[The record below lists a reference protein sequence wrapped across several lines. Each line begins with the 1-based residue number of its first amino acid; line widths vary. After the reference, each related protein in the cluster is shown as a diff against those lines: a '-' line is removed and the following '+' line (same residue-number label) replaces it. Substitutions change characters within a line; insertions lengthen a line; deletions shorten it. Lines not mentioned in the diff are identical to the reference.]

1 MNPVSEELFNS
12 YDENIVVMG
21 STGSVGIQS
30 LDVISKSKSHKV
42 IGLSCYSNADLIFEQ
57 TKEYLPNFV
66 AIEVIDPSH
75 NLFNLCKENNI
86 KLITGNNASCNIPFD
101 NLDLAINAIV
111 GTAGLKPTIELVKNG
126 IDIAL
131 SNKESLVLGGH
142 IIMPLAQKNN
152 VNIIP
157 VDSEH
162 SAIFQCL
169 NGENHNELK
178 KIILTGSGGP
188 FLETPIDK
196 FNTITPDQALK
207 HPNWDM
213 GAKISIDS
221 ATMMNKALEL
231 IEALWLFNIKLD
243 KIQITIHPQS
253 IVHSMVEFVD
263 GSYKA
268 HLGLP
273 DMKVPIQ
280 YALTFPNRKDSSV
293 GSLDF
298 ENLNLDFRKP
308 DLERYPI
315 LSLVE
320 ELINLGG
327 NRVAVMSMANDYI
340 VERFLDRKIS
350 FNEIFYLIQ
359 EVVNE
364 FASDDLPS
372 LEELFILDKNIELY
386 LNSN

>member
-1 MNPVSEELFNS
+1 MKNV
-12 YDENIVVMG
+12 VVMG

-30 LDVISKSKSHKV
+30 LDVISKNKSHKV
-42 IGLSCYSNADLIFEQ
+42 IGLSCYSNADLLFEQ

-66 AIEVIDPSH
+66 AIEVIDSSH
-75 NLFNLCKENNI
+75 NLFNLCKKNNI

-111 GTAGLKPTIELVKNG
+111 GTAGLKPTIELVNNG
-126 IDIAL
+126 VDIAL

-169 NGENHNELK
+169 NGENHKELK

-327 NRVAVMSMANDYI
+327 NRVAVMSMANDY
-340 VERFLDRKIS
+340 VVKRFLDRKIS

-372 LEELFILDKNIELY
+372 LEELFILDKNIQLY

>member
-1 MNPVSEELFNS
+1 MK
-12 YDENIVVMG
+12 NIVVMG

-66 AIEVIDPSH
+66 AIEVIDSSH
-75 NLFNLCKENNI
+75 NLFNLCKKNNI

-111 GTAGLKPTIELVKNG
+111 GTAGLKPTIELVNNG
-126 IDIAL
+126 VDIAL

-169 NGENHNELK
+169 NGENHKELK

-188 FLETPIDK
+188 FLKTPIDK

-280 YALTFPNRKDSSV
+280 YALTFPNRTDSSV

-327 NRVAVMSMANDYI
+327 NRVAVMSMANDY
-340 VERFLDRKIS
+340 VVKRFLDRKIS

-359 EVVNE
+359 KVVNE

>member
-1 MNPVSEELFNS
+1 MK
-12 YDENIVVMG
+12 NIVVMG

-66 AIEVIDPSH
+66 AIEIIDSSH

-111 GTAGLKPTIELVKNG
+111 GTAGLKPTIELVNNG

-169 NGENHNELK
+169 NGENLKELK

-280 YALTFPNRKDSSV
+280 YALTFPNRTNSSV

-372 LEELFILDKNIELY
+372 LEELFILDKNIQLY

>member
-1 MNPVSEELFNS
+1 MKNV
-12 YDENIVVMG
+12 VVMG

-30 LDVISKSKSHKV
+30 LDVISKNKSHKV
-42 IGLSCYSNADLIFEQ
+42 IGLSCYSNADLLFEQ

-111 GTAGLKPTIELVKNG
+111 GTAGLKPTIELVNNG
-126 IDIAL
+126 VDIAL

-169 NGENHNELK
+169 NGENHKELK

-327 NRVAVMSMANDYI
+327 NRVAVMSMANDY
-340 VERFLDRKIS
+340 VVNRFLDRKIS

-359 EVVNE
+359 KVVNE

>member
-1 MNPVSEELFNS
+1 MK
-12 YDENIVVMG
+12 NIVVMG

-42 IGLSCYSNADLIFEQ
+42 IGLSCYSNADLLFEQ

-169 NGENHNELK
+169 NGENLKELK

-280 YALTFPNRKDSSV
+280 YALTFPNRTNSSV

-372 LEELFILDKNIELY
+372 LEELFILDKNIQLY

>member
-1 MNPVSEELFNS
+1 MK
-12 YDENIVVMG
+12 NIVVMG

-42 IGLSCYSNADLIFEQ
+42 IGLSCNSNADLLFEQ

-169 NGENHNELK
+169 NGENLKELK

-280 YALTFPNRKDSSV
+280 YALTFPNRTNSSV

-340 VERFLDRKIS
+340 VKRFLDRKIS

-372 LEELFILDKNIELY
+372 LEELFILDKNIQLY

>member
-1 MNPVSEELFNS
+1 MK
-12 YDENIVVMG
+12 NIVVMG

-169 NGENHNELK
+169 NGENLKELK

-196 FNTITPDQALK
+196 FNTITPDQALQ

-221 ATMMNKALEL
+221 ATMMNKSLEL

-280 YALTFPNRKDSSV
+280 YALTFPNRTNSSV

-372 LEELFILDKNIELY
+372 LEELFILDKNIQLY

>member
-1 MNPVSEELFNS
+1 MKNV
-12 YDENIVVMG
+12 VVMG

-42 IGLSCYSNADLIFEQ
+42 IGLSCYSNADLLFEQ

-66 AIEVIDPSH
+66 AIEVIDSSH
-75 NLFNLCKENNI
+75 NLFNLCKKNNI

-111 GTAGLKPTIELVKNG
+111 GTAGLKPTIELVNNG
-126 IDIAL
+126 VDIAL

-169 NGENHNELK
+169 NGENHKELK

-188 FLETPIDK
+188 FLKTPIDE

-280 YALTFPNRKDSSV
+280 YALTFPNRKDSSI

-327 NRVAVMSMANDYI
+327 NRVAVMSMANDY
-340 VERFLDRKIS
+340 VVKRFLDRKIS

-359 EVVNE
+359 KVVDE

>member
-1 MNPVSEELFNS
+1 MKNV
-12 YDENIVVMG
+12 VVMG

-30 LDVISKSKSHKV
+30 LDVISKNKSHKV
-42 IGLSCYSNADLIFEQ
+42 IGLSCYSNADLLFEQ

-66 AIEVIDPSH
+66 AIEVIDSSH
-75 NLFNLCKENNI
+75 NLFNLCKKNNI

-111 GTAGLKPTIELVKNG
+111 GTAGLKPTIELVNNR

-280 YALTFPNRKDSSV
+280 YALTFPNRTNSSV

-320 ELINLGG
+320 ELINSGG
-327 NRVAVMSMANDYI
+327 NRVAVMSMANDY
-340 VERFLDRKIS
+340 VVKRFLDRKIS

-359 EVVNE
+359 KVVDE

>member
-1 MNPVSEELFNS
+1 MK
-12 YDENIVVMG
+12 NIVVMG

-66 AIEVIDPSH
+66 AIEVIDSSH
-75 NLFNLCKENNI
+75 NLFNLCKKNNI

-142 IIMPLAQKNN
+142 IIMPLAQKND

-169 NGENHNELK
+169 HGENHKELK

-280 YALTFPNRKDSSV
+280 YALTFPNRTNSSV

-327 NRVAVMSMANDYI
+327 NRVAVMSMANDY
-340 VERFLDRKIS
+340 VVKRFLDRKIS

-372 LEELFILDKNIELY
+372 LEELFILDKNIQLY

>member
-1 MNPVSEELFNS
+1 MKNV
-12 YDENIVVMG
+12 VVMG

-30 LDVISKSKSHKV
+30 LDVISKNKSHKV
-42 IGLSCYSNADLIFEQ
+42 IGLSCYSNADLLFEQ

-66 AIEVIDPSH
+66 AIEVIDSSH
-75 NLFNLCKENNI
+75 NLFNLCKKNNI

-111 GTAGLKPTIELVKNG
+111 GTAGLKPTLELVNNG
-126 IDIAL
+126 VDIAL

-169 NGENHNELK
+169 NGENHKELK

-280 YALTFPNRKDSSV
+280 YALTFPNRTNSSV

-359 EVVNE
+359 KVVDE

>member
-1 MNPVSEELFNS
+1 MK
-12 YDENIVVMG
+12 NIVVMG

-42 IGLSCYSNADLIFEQ
+42 IGLSCYSNADLLFEQ

-66 AIEVIDPSH
+66 AIEVIDSSH
-75 NLFNLCKENNI
+75 NLFNLCKKNNI

-111 GTAGLKPTIELVKNG
+111 GTAGLKPTIELVNNG
-126 IDIAL
+126 VDIAL

-169 NGENHNELK
+169 NGENHKELK

-213 GAKISIDS
+213 GAKISVDS

-320 ELINLGG
+320 ELINSGG
-327 NRVAVMSMANDYI
+327 NRVAVMSMANDY
-340 VERFLDRKIS
+340 VVKRFLDRKIS

-359 EVVNE
+359 KVVDE

>member
-1 MNPVSEELFNS
+1 MKNV
-12 YDENIVVMG
+12 VVMG

-42 IGLSCYSNADLIFEQ
+42 IGLSCYSNADLLFEQ

-66 AIEVIDPSH
+66 AIEVIDSSH
-75 NLFNLCKENNI
+75 NLFNLCKKNNI

-111 GTAGLKPTIELVKNG
+111 GTAGLKPTIELVNNG
-126 IDIAL
+126 VDIAL

-169 NGENHNELK
+169 NGENHKELK

-188 FLETPIDK
+188 FLKTPIDK

-213 GAKISIDS
+213 GAKISVDS

-327 NRVAVMSMANDYI
+327 NRVAVMSMANDY
-340 VERFLDRKIS
+340 VVKRFLDRKIS

-359 EVVNE
+359 KVVNE

>member
-1 MNPVSEELFNS
+1 MK
-12 YDENIVVMG
+12 NIVVMG
-21 STGSVGIQS
+21 STGSIGIQS
-30 LDVISKSKSHKV
+30 LDVISKDNSYNV
-42 IGLSCYSNADLIFEQ
+42 VGLTCHSNANLLFEQ
-57 TKEYLPNFV
+57 AKKHSPDFV
-66 AIEVIDPSH
+66 AIDVIDSSH
-75 NLFNLCKENNI
+75 DLFNLCKENNI
-86 KLITGNNASCNIPFD
+86 ELITGSKASSNIPFK

-111 GTAGLKPTIELVKNG
+111 GTAGLRPTIELIKNG
-126 IDIAL
+126 VNIAL

-142 IIMPLAQKNN
+142 IIMPLARKKN

-169 NGENHNELK
+169 NGENHKELK

-188 FLETPIDK
+188 FLETPIHEFDS
-196 FNTITPDQALK
+196 ITPEKALK

-231 IEALWLFNIKLD
+231 IEALWLFNIKPD

-253 IVHSMVEFVD
+253 IVHSMVEFID

-280 YALTFPNRKDSSV
+280 YALTFPERKDSSV

-298 ENLNLDFRKP
+298 ENLNLDFKKP

-315 LSLVE
+315 LSFVE

-327 NRVAVMSMANDYI
+327 NRIAVMSMANDY
-340 VERFLDRKIS
+340 VVQKFLDQKIS
-350 FNEIFYLIQ
+350 FNEIFFLIK
-359 EVVNE
+359 EVVDK

-372 LEELFILDKNIELY
+372 LEELFILDKNIQLY
-386 LNSN
+386 LNPN

>member
-1 MNPVSEELFNS
+1 MKNV
-12 YDENIVVMG
+12 VVMG

-30 LDVISKSKSHKV
+30 LDVISKNKSHKV
-42 IGLSCYSNADLIFEQ
+42 IGLSCYSNADLLFEQ

-66 AIEVIDPSH
+66 AIEVIDSSH
-75 NLFNLCKENNI
+75 NLFNLCKKNNI

-111 GTAGLKPTIELVKNG
+111 GTAGLKPTIELVNNG
-126 IDIAL
+126 VDIAL

-169 NGENHNELK
+169 NGENHRELK

-231 IEALWLFNIKLD
+231 IEALWLFDIKLD
-243 KIQITIHPQS
+243 KIQIIIHPQS

-280 YALTFPNRKDSSV
+280 YALTFPNRKDSSI

-315 LSLVE
+315 LSFVE

-327 NRVAVMSMANDYI
+327 NRVAVMSMANDY
-340 VERFLDRKIS
+340 VVQRFLNRKIS

-359 EVVNE
+359 KVVNE

-372 LEELFILDKNIELY
+372 LEELFILDKNIQLY

>member
-1 MNPVSEELFNS
+1 MKNV
-12 YDENIVVMG
+12 VVMG

-42 IGLSCYSNADLIFEQ
+42 IGLSCYSNADLLFKQ

-66 AIEVIDPSH
+66 AIEVIDSSH

-111 GTAGLKPTIELVKNG
+111 GTAGLKPTIELVNNG

-169 NGENHNELK
+169 NGENHKELK

-298 ENLNLDFRKP
+298 ENLNLDFIKP

-327 NRVAVMSMANDYI
+327 NRVAVMSMANDY
-340 VERFLDRKIS
+340 VVKRFLDRKIS

-359 EVVNE
+359 KVVNE

>member
-1 MNPVSEELFNS
+1 MK
-12 YDENIVVMG
+12 NIVVMG
-21 STGSVGIQS
+21 STGSIGIQS
-30 LDVISKSKSHKV
+30 LDVISKDNSYNV
-42 IGLSCYSNADLIFEQ
+42 VGLTCHSNANLLFEQ
-57 TKEYLPNFV
+57 AKKHSPDFV
-66 AIEVIDPSH
+66 AIDVIDSSH
-75 NLFNLCKENNI
+75 DLFNLCKENNI
-86 KLITGNNASCNIPFD
+86 ELITGSKASSNIPFK

-111 GTAGLKPTIELVKNG
+111 GTAGLRPTIELIKNG
-126 IDIAL
+126 VDIAL

-142 IIMPLAQKNN
+142 IIMPLAHRKN

-169 NGENHNELK
+169 NGENHKELK

-188 FLETPIDK
+188 FLETPIHEFDS
-196 FNTITPDQALK
+196 ITPEQALK

-253 IVHSMVEFVD
+253 IVHSMVEFID

-280 YALTFPNRKDSSV
+280 YALTFPERKDSSV

-298 ENLNLDFRKP
+298 ENLNLDFKKP

-327 NRVAVMSMANDYI
+327 NRLAVMSIANDY
-340 VERFLDRKIS
+340 VVQKFLDQKIS
-350 FNEIFYLIQ
+350 FNEIFFLIK
-359 EVVNE
+359 EVVDK

-372 LEELFILDKNIELY
+372 LEELFILDKNIQLY
-386 LNSN
+386 LNPN

>member
-1 MNPVSEELFNS
+1 MK
-12 YDENIVVMG
+12 NIVVMG

-66 AIEVIDPSH
+66 AIDVIDSSH
-75 NLFNLCKENNI
+75 NLFNLCKKNNI

-111 GTAGLKPTIELVKNG
+111 GTAGLKPTIELVNNG
-126 IDIAL
+126 VDIAL

-169 NGENHNELK
+169 NGENHKELK

-280 YALTFPNRKDSSV
+280 YALTFPNRTNSSV

-372 LEELFILDKNIELY
+372 LEELFILDKNIQLY

>member
-1 MNPVSEELFNS
+1 MK
-12 YDENIVVMG
+12 NIVVMG
-21 STGSVGIQS
+21 STGSIGIQS
-30 LDVISKSKSHKV
+30 LDVISKNNSHRV
-42 IGLSCYSNADLIFEQ
+42 IGLTCHSNADLLFEQ
-57 TKEYLPNFV
+57 AKKYSPDFV
-66 AIEVIDPSH
+66 AIDVIDSSH
-75 NLFNLCKENNI
+75 NLFDFCKKNNI
-86 KLITGNNASCNIPFD
+86 ELITGNNASSNIPFSH
-101 NLDLAINAIV
+101 LDLAINAIV
-111 GTAGLKPTIELVKNG
+111 GTSGLRPTIELIKNG
-126 IDIAL
+126 VDIAL
-131 SNKESLVLGGH
+131 GNKESLVLGGH
-142 IIMPLAQKNN
+142 LIMPLANKKN

-169 NGENHNELK
+169 NGENQRELK

-188 FLETPIDK
+188 FLKKPIHEFD
-196 FNTITPDQALK
+196 TITPNEALK

-231 IEALWLFNIKLD
+231 VEALWLFNIKLD

-280 YALTFPNRKDSSV
+280 YALTFPERKNSTV

-298 ENLNLDFRKP
+298 DNLNLDFKKP

-320 ELINLGG
+320 ELIHLGG
-327 NRVAVMSMANDYI
+327 NRVAAMSMANDYI
-340 VERFLDRKIS
+340 VQKFLDQKIS
-350 FNEIFYLIQ
+350 FNEIFSLIK
-359 EVVNE
+359 EVVDE

-372 LEELFILDKNIELY
+372 LEELFILDKNIQLY
-386 LNSN
+386 LDPN

>member
-1 MNPVSEELFNS
+1 MK
-12 YDENIVVMG
+12 NIVVMG
-21 STGSVGIQS
+21 STGSIGIQS
-30 LDVISKSKSHKV
+30 LDVISKDNSYNV
-42 IGLSCYSNADLIFEQ
+42 VGLTCHSNANLLFEQ
-57 TKEYLPNFV
+57 AKKHSPDFV
-66 AIEVIDPSH
+66 AIDVIDSSH
-75 NLFNLCKENNI
+75 DLFNLCKENNI
-86 KLITGNNASCNIPFD
+86 ELITGSKASSNIPFK

-111 GTAGLKPTIELVKNG
+111 GTAGLRPTIELIKNG
-126 IDIAL
+126 VDIAL

-142 IIMPLAQKNN
+142 IIMPLAHKKN

-157 VDSEH
+157 IDSEH

-169 NGENHNELK
+169 NGENHKKLK

-188 FLETPIDK
+188 FLETPIHEFDS
-196 FNTITPDQALK
+196 ITPEQALK

-280 YALTFPNRKDSSV
+280 YALTFPVRKDSSV

-298 ENLNLDFRKP
+298 ENLNLDFKKP

-327 NRVAVMSMANDYI
+327 NRLAVMSMANDY
-340 VERFLDRKIS
+340 VVQKFLDQKIS
-350 FNEIFYLIQ
+350 FNEIFFLIK
-359 EVVNE
+359 EVVDK

-372 LEELFILDKNIELY
+372 LEELFILDKNIQLY
-386 LNSN
+386 LNPN

>member
-1 MNPVSEELFNS
+1 MKNV
-12 YDENIVVMG
+12 VVMG

-30 LDVISKSKSHKV
+30 LDVISKNKSHKV
-42 IGLSCYSNADLIFEQ
+42 IGLSCYSNADLLFEQ

-66 AIEVIDPSH
+66 AIEVINPSH

-111 GTAGLKPTIELVKNG
+111 GTAGLKPTIELLNNG

-169 NGENHNELK
+169 NGENHKELK

-327 NRVAVMSMANDYI
+327 NRVAVMSMANDY
-340 VERFLDRKIS
+340 VVKRFLDRKIS

-359 EVVNE
+359 KVVNE

>member
-1 MNPVSEELFNS
+1 MKNV
-12 YDENIVVMG
+12 VVMG

-30 LDVISKSKSHKV
+30 LDVISKNKSHKV
-42 IGLSCYSNADLIFEQ
+42 IGLSCYSNADLLFEQ

-66 AIEVIDPSH
+66 AIEVIDSSH
-75 NLFNLCKENNI
+75 NLFNLCKKNNI

-111 GTAGLKPTIELVKNG
+111 GTAGLKPTIELVNNG

-169 NGENHNELK
+169 NGENHKELK

-188 FLETPIDK
+188 FLKTPIDK

-213 GAKISIDS
+213 GAKISVDS

-298 ENLNLDFRKP
+298 ENLNLDFIKP

-320 ELINLGG
+320 ELIDLGG
-327 NRVAVMSMANDYI
+327 NRVAVMSMANDY
-340 VERFLDRKIS
+340 VVKRFLDRKIS

-359 EVVNE
+359 KVVNE

>member
-1 MNPVSEELFNS
+1 MK
-12 YDENIVVMG
+12 NIVVMG

-66 AIEVIDPSH
+66 AIEIIDSSH

-111 GTAGLKPTIELVKNG
+111 GTAGLKPTIELVNNG

-142 IIMPLAQKNN
+142 IIMPLARKNN

-169 NGENHNELK
+169 NGENHKELK

-280 YALTFPNRKDSSV
+280 YALTFPNRTDSSV

-340 VERFLDRKIS
+340 VKRFLDRKIS

-372 LEELFILDKNIELY
+372 LEELFILDKNIQLY

>member
-1 MNPVSEELFNS
+1 MKNV
-12 YDENIVVMG
+12 VVMG

-42 IGLSCYSNADLIFEQ
+42 IGLSCYSNADLLFEQ

-66 AIEVIDPSH
+66 AIEVIDSSH
-75 NLFNLCKENNI
+75 NLFNLCKKNNI

-111 GTAGLKPTIELVKNG
+111 GTAGLKPTIELVNNR

-169 NGENHNELK
+169 NGENHKELK

-280 YALTFPNRKDSSV
+280 YALTFPNRTNSSV

-315 LSLVE
+315 LSIVE

-327 NRVAVMSMANDYI
+327 NRVAVMSMANDY
-340 VERFLDRKIS
+340 VVKRFLERKIS

-359 EVVNE
+359 KVVNE

-372 LEELFILDKNIELY
+372 LEELFILDKNIQLY

>member
-1 MNPVSEELFNS
+1 MK
-12 YDENIVVMG
+12 NIVVMG
-21 STGSVGIQS
+21 STGSIGIQS
-30 LDVISKSKSHKV
+30 LDVISKNNSHKV
-42 IGLSCYSNADLIFEQ
+42 IGLTCHSNADLLFEQ
-57 TKEYLPNFV
+57 TKKYSPDFV
-66 AIEVIDPSH
+66 AIDVIDSSH
-75 NLFNLCKENNI
+75 NLFNLCKKNNI
-86 KLITGNNASCNIPFD
+86 ELITGNHASSNIPFS

-111 GTAGLKPTIELVKNG
+111 GTSGLRPTIELIKNG
-126 IDIAL
+126 VDVAL

-142 IIMPLAQKNN
+142 IIMPLANKKN

-169 NGENHNELK
+169 NGENQKELK

-188 FLETPIDK
+188 FLKKPIHEFD
-196 FNTITPDQALK
+196 TITPNEALK

-280 YALTFPNRKDSSV
+280 YALTFPNRTNSSV

-372 LEELFILDKNIELY
+372 LEELFILDKNIQLY

>member
-1 MNPVSEELFNS
+1 MK
-12 YDENIVVMG
+12 NIVVMG

-42 IGLSCYSNADLIFEQ
+42 IGLSCYSNADLLFEQ

-66 AIEVIDPSH
+66 AIEVIDSSH

-86 KLITGNNASCNIPFD
+86 ELITGNNASCNIPFD

-111 GTAGLKPTIELVKNG
+111 GTAGLKPTIELVNNG

-169 NGENHNELK
+169 NGENHKELK

-298 ENLNLDFRKP
+298 ENLSLDFRKP

-315 LSLVE
+315 LSLAE

-340 VERFLDRKIS
+340 VKRFLDRKIS

-372 LEELFILDKNIELY
+372 LEELFTLDKNIQLY
-386 LNSN
+386 LKSN

>member
-1 MNPVSEELFNS
+1 MK
-12 YDENIVVMG
+12 NIVVMG

-66 AIEVIDPSH
+66 AIEIIDSSH

-169 NGENHNELK
+169 NGENLKELK

-280 YALTFPNRKDSSV
+280 YALTFPNRTDSSV

-315 LSLVE
+315 LSIVE

-327 NRVAVMSMANDYI
+327 NRVAVMSMANDY
-340 VERFLDRKIS
+340 VVKKFLDRKIS

-372 LEELFILDKNIELY
+372 LEELFILDKNIQLY

>member
-1 MNPVSEELFNS
+1 MK
-12 YDENIVVMG
+12 NIVVMG
-21 STGSVGIQS
+21 STGSIGIQS
-30 LDVISKSKSHKV
+30 LDVISKNNSHKV
-42 IGLSCYSNADLIFEQ
+42 IGLTCYSNADLLFEQ
-57 TKEYLPNFV
+57 TKKYSPDFV
-66 AIEVIDPSH
+66 AIDVIDSSH
-75 NLFNLCKENNI
+75 NLFNLCEKNNI
-86 KLITGNNASCNIPFD
+86 ELITGNDASSNIPFS

-111 GTAGLKPTIELVKNG
+111 GTSGLRPTVELIKNG
-126 IDIAL
+126 VDVAL

-142 IIMPLAQKNN
+142 IIMPLANKKN

-169 NGENHNELK
+169 NGENQKELK

-188 FLETPIDK
+188 FLKKPIHEFD
-196 FNTITPDQALK
+196 TITPNEALK

-231 IEALWLFNIKLD
+231 VEALWLFNIKLD

-253 IVHSMVEFVD
+253 VVHSMVEFVD

-280 YALTFPNRKDSSV
+280 YALTFPERKDSSV

-298 ENLNLDFRKP
+298 DNLNLDFKKP
-308 DLERYPI
+308 DLEKYPI

-327 NRVAVMSMANDYI
+327 NRVAAMSMANDYI
-340 VERFLDRKIS
+340 VQKFLDQKIS
-350 FNEIFYLIQ
+350 FNEIFSLIK
-359 EVVNE
+359 EVVDE

-372 LEELFILDKNIELY
+372 LEELFILDKNIQLY
-386 LNSN
+386 LDPN